1 MEKRNLEIYNAITQK
16 LLSQFASDSDKNV
29 VFSPLSILVLLGI
42 LADATGS
49 ETREEIA
56 KALGSDDNAEEI
68 IERLTAAQK
77 NLMEIKLRKYIW
89 VSWD

>member
-16 LLSQFASDSDKNV
+16 LLSQFASDIDKNV

-68 IERLTAAQK
+68 IEWLTAAQK
-77 NLMEIKLRKYIW
+77 DLMESGALISSMVFVY
-89 VSWD
+89 

>member
-56 KALGSDDNAEEI
+56 KALGCDECRRDH
-68 IERLTAAQK
+68 
-77 NLMEIKLRKYIW
+77 
-89 VSWD
+89 